1 MHFSFS
7 AENQAGFAETAA
19 FGRLLLATFP
29 EKKGFIHQKLNRTQ
43 TPNKKTKVAV
53 NQDVFFF

>member
-7 AENQAGFAETAA
+7 AEDQAGFAETAA

-29 EKKGFIHQKLNRTQ
+29 QKKGFIHQKLNRTQ
-43 TPNKKTKVAV
+43 TPNKKEKV
-53 NQDVFFF
+53 QLIKMSFFF